1 MALLSA
7 SEFRDWDD
15 GTDTV
20 HELIDGVPT
29 ALPLRRAGHAQI
41 VGNLLGLATAAIR
54 ARRPCRAL
62 PGVGLVLA
70 EGPPGAVYAPDLLVT
85 CEPINGRHWC
95 EAPNLVAEVLPPFGG
110 GYDKRFKLPAYAT
123 LPSVEEIW
131 LVDSRVR
138 LVQAWHRLEDGWRDG
153 LPIIGRGGFVS
164 HVLGV
169 EVTLD
174 AVYALTALEP
184 PADDDPR
191 D

>member
-7 SEFRDWDD
+7 SEFRDWDEGSD
-15 GTDTV
+15 AV
-20 HELIDGVPT
+20 HELIDGVPVVM
-29 ALPLRRAGHAQI
+29 PLRRAGHAQI
-41 VGNLLGLATAAIR
+41 VGNLLGLADAAVQ

-85 CEPINGRHWC
+85 CEPIASRHWC
-95 EAPNLVAEVLPPFGG
+95 QAPRLVAEVLPPFGE
-110 GYDKRFKLPAYAT
+110 GYDKRFKLPAYAA
-123 LPSVEEIW
+123 LPSVEELW

-138 LVQAWHRLEDGWRDG
+138 LVQVWQRIEGSWRDG

-164 HVLGV
+164 HILGV

-184 PADDDPR
+184 PPDEPLG
-191 D
+191 